1 MKGHR
6 WRRQRTKSVRVD
18 MRRATAWR
26 LALAVRGAV
35 LAALVASVHLQG
47 DTAGALGAGEKLARW
62 RRRARGEG
70 SATTEASL
78 DGECAKRAQ
87 PGTAGACMG
96 DWWLEL
102 AQNRTVAGQQQAGAG
117 AMSSTE
123 VRSVH
128 APVAEG
134 LSGWALAPHGKAWEK
149 VGEADSIRVLVCM
162 PTMRRGNGVSF
173 VERTL
178 SAVRGLEPLR
188 RQGAELREHV
198 LVLHDK
204 DYRPPGADFYLQR
217 KPHTILAPCAFM
229 RWRRALVLD
238 FYHMMQAAMEIMESG
253 GDGAGAG
260 EYILW
265 LEDDALLHQGW
276 KETLRAKLE
285 PELARGESPAWCVTW
300 HQGDPLPSPP

>member
-6 WRRQRTKSVRVD
+6 WRRRRTKSVRVD
-18 MRRATAWR
+18 MRRATASR

-47 DTAGALGAGEKLARW
+47 DAAEALGAGEKLALW
-62 RRRARGEG
+62 RRRTR
-70 SATTEASL
+70 ATQEANL

-87 PGTAGACMG
+87 AGTAGDRMG
-96 DWWLEL
+96 DCWREL
-102 AQNRTVAGQQQAGAG
+102 AQDRTVAEQQQAGAG
-117 AMSSTE
+117 AMSSK
-123 VRSVH
+123 VVQSVH

-134 LSGWALAPHGKAWEK
+134 LSGWALSPHGKAWEK

-162 PTMRRGNGVSF
+162 PTMRRGNGVNF

-178 SAVRGLEPLR
+178 SAVRGLETLR
-188 RQGAELREHV
+188 RQGTELREHV
-198 LVLHDK
+198 LVLHDE
-204 DYRPPGADFYLQR
+204 DYRPTGADFYLQR

-238 FYHMMQAAMEIMESG
+238 FYHMMQAATEIMESG

-276 KETLRAKLE
+276 KETLHAKLV

-300 HQGDPLPSPP
+300 HQGIPP